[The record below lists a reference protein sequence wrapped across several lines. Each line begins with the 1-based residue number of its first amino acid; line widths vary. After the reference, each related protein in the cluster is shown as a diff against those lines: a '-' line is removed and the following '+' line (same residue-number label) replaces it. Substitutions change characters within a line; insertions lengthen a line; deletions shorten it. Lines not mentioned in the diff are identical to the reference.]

1 MPPTILLSGTIN
13 WAQTFTRLQPLTGVG
28 GVDTEPAVTI
38 ANTVKQFILAPPF
51 AWAWNRT
58 TATFTTTAS
67 VQDYS
72 QSLSTYGWLEKAV
85 VSSAAGTY
93 EAEVKMLLPDAAETG
108 RPVHVAPYLDD
119 GAGNITFRMYP
130 VPDGIYTVKLIF
142 QNAAPM
148 FTALSQTW
156 SPLPDKLLYLYSSGF
171 LAHALE
177 QIDDQRFPTHM
188 QLFMRQLVAAN
199 AGLLE
204 SEKNIFLSEKLVS
217 ARQQQSELLGVQQGR
232 QARG

>member
-1 MPPTILLSGTIN
+1 
-13 WAQTFTRLQPLTGVG
+13 
-28 GVDTEPAVTI
+28 
-38 ANTVKQFILAPPF
+38 
-51 AWAWNRT
+51 
-58 TATFTTTAS
+58 
-67 VQDYS
+67 
-72 QSLSTYGWLEKAV
+72 V